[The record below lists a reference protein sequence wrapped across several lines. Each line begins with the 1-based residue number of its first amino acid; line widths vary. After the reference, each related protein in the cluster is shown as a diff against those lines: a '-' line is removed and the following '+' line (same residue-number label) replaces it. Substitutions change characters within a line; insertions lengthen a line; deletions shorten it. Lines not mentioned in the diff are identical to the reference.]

1 MEKMKKKTLVS
12 ILSIVAIMVLFTVE
26 AFANSLKLDVK
37 EHILKNGLKLLMLE
51 KHDVP
56 VVCVRINYKVG
67 SVDERPGITGVSH
80 LFEHMMFKG
89 TKIFG
94 TRDYAAEKPLLEKE
108 DELVLKIFSEKSN
121 GETADRKKIESLE
134 KELEE
139 VRKKLRDLVVKDEV
153 FSLYLRHGAS
163 GLNAATSTDGTY
175 YFCDLPANKLE
186 LWAFIESDRMKNLVL
201 REFYSERDV
210 VMEERRL
217 RTENSPMGL
226 LIEQLNAIT
235 FIAHPYRWPT
245 IGWRSD
251 IQNITKAETE
261 EYFKRYYAPNNAVI
275 VMVGDFNP
283 DDAIKLVE
291 KYFGDIPSQPAPPKV
306 KTVEPEQK
314 GERRVEIEF
323 ESNPYIA
330 ISYHIPSIGH
340 PDLYALD
347 VVSSLLSDGRTAR
360 LYKSL
365 IEDKRI
371 AVMAHAY
378 SGIGKYPDTF
388 TFIAVPRAPHTVAEV
403 ESAFYEEIEKLKNT
417 PPTDWEL
424 QKIKNQ
430 LEADFIRDLNSA
442 SGLANE
448 IGNFEVLSDWRYINT
463 FMDKLAQVTAEDV
476 MRVVN
481 KYLTKNNRTVAILV
495 KKENSNKPKETK
507 GNDKQEKSTITY
519 R

>member
-1 MEKMKKKTLVS
+1 MKKKTLVS
-12 ILSIVAIMVLFTVE
+12 ILSIVITIVLFTGG

-37 EHILKNGLKLLMLE
+37 EHVLKNGLKLLMLE

-94 TRDYAAEKPLLEKE
+94 TRDYAAEKPLLKKE
-108 DELVLKIFSEKSN
+108 DELVLKIFGEKSS
-121 GETADRKKIESLE
+121 GETTDKKKIELLE

-251 IQNITKAETE
+251 VQNVTKPETE
-261 EYFKRYYAPNNAVI
+261 EYFKRYYAPNNAVV

-291 KYFGDIPSQPAPPKV
+291 KYFSDIPGQPAPPKV

-330 ISYHIPSIGH
+330 ISYHIPAIGH

-347 VVSSLLSDGRTAR
+347 IVSSLLSDGRTAR

-495 KKENSNKPKETK
+495 KKENNNKTK
-507 GNDKQEKSTITY
+507 DEKPG
-519 R
+519 RF